1 MSYIIA
7 TQLEAKTIGRS
18 STEVD
23 DPNLC
28 VTKSKA
34 INSFNC
40 NIINAD
46 TYADNQLV
54 CKKDLVSNNV
64 TIEYYDTSDPV
75 TPLFTQIVS
84 PTEFKLPTTTEI
96 LQLLKNN
103 NITSVCNT
111 ELYNWAN
118 EKNTE
123 EALSFFAFVQY
134 KDKSIYDS
142 NGSNVYYTSG
152 DTPNSIQ
159 TGTQKYIVTIQP
171 YIEIF
176 VGNSDQFI
184 SLNWEYTLQSDST
197 LTGSIT
203 CLIKAKRTTQ
213 SDAFSTITVK
223 KNSVIIRDTNG
234 TQSTQTPNFFD
245 IYANTFING
254 VSYTPNENFYL
265 ALGKLDQ
272 DPITVKYNNCAASEF
287 NSSGSSSPGCIA
299 RFKNIYNT
307 QSSVTWKICGAHKDY
322 NTRILEFEVILHK

>member
-75 TPLFTQIVS
+75 NPLFTQIVS

-184 SLNWEYTLQSDST
+184 SLNWEYTLESDST
-197 LTGSIT
+197 LTGYIT
-203 CLIKAKRTTQ
+203 CLLEARGATKPAV
-213 SDAFSTITVK
+213 FSTITVK

-307 QSSVTWKICGAHKDY
+307 QSSVTWKICGAHNDQKP
-322 NTRILEFEVILHK
+322 RILEFVVTLHK